1 MEINFNQE
9 SIEDLS
15 KEKVSI
21 VKQQRNGK
29 KCWTFIENF
38 SETLDKDE
46 IKKFIKKVKKQKC
59 CNGSFDSN
67 TGIIQL
73 QGDCVEYIKGVLIE
87 NYNFNSDD
95 IITKGV

>member
-73 QGDCVEYIKGVLIE
+73 QGDCVEYIKGV
-87 NYNFNSDD
+87 FNGYSDFVLD
-95 IITKGV
+95 IFFT